1 MNQKEHLRKI
11 KKETKLVKIERNIY
25 IMCSILFL
33 STVIIN
39 ILNIIYHPYLIN
51 GIILELNIIM
61 ISICTYTFIKKQE
74 KINLL
79 EDKKLELKIK
89 YCQNL
94 IIFQQD

>member
-39 ILNIIYHPYLIN
+39 ILNIIYHPYLLN

-89 YCQNL
+89 YFL
-94 IIFQQD
+94 EK

>member
-39 ILNIIYHPYLIN
+39 IINIIYHPYLIN

-89 YCQNL
+89 YFL
-94 IIFQQD
+94 EK

>member
-89 YCQNL
+89 DFL
-94 IIFQQD
+94 EK

>member
-39 ILNIIYHPYLIN
+39 IINIIYHPYLIN
-51 GIILELNIIM
+51 EIILELNIIM

-89 YCQNL
+89 YFL
-94 IIFQQD
+94 EK

>member
-1 MNQKEHLRKI
+1 MSQKEHLMKI
-11 KKETKLVKIERNIY
+11 KKETKLIKIERNIY
-25 IMCSILFL
+25 IICSILFL

-51 GIILELNIIM
+51 GIILEINIIM

-89 YCQNL
+89 YFL
-94 IIFQQD
+94 EK

>member
-89 YCQNL
+89 YFL
-94 IIFQQD
+94 EKGAEWK

>member
-89 YCQNL
+89 YFL
-94 IIFQQD
+94 EK

>member
-89 YCQNL
+89 YFLEKEIKN
-94 IIFQQD
+94 